1 MRRREFV
8 GLVGG
13 MAAWPFAAI
22 AQQPKMLR
30 VGLVTT
36 TIPRRAPQYVTLVN
50 RLAELGYIEGQNFI
64 FDFVSVEGHLEN
76 FGPTMKELVS
86 RKADVLVAFGNEYAL
101 KAAMAASSTVPIV
114 MIAIDFDPLA
124 LGYIKS
130 LARPG
135 GNVTGLFLQ
144 QVELAE
150 KRVELA
156 KQAFPELTAATMLWD
171 APSASQW
178 QATRRIAPTLGLD
191 IVGVEMRDRPYDY
204 ERALSETPAD
214 HRKFV
219 IVGNS
224 AGFFFD
230 RSRLGEFM
238 IARGVPSICPAR
250 EFADAGALIS
260 YGADFLS
267 AIRRMAEFI
276 DKIARGAGAS
286 DLPVEQ
292 PTKFE
297 LVVNLKTAR
306 SLGLTMPPSLFAR
319 ADEVI
324 E

>member
-1 MRRREFV
+1 MRRREAIAFL
-8 GLVGG
+8 GAA
-13 MAAWPFAAI
+13 AAWPLVAR
-22 AQQPKMLR
+22 AQQPKILR
-30 VGLVTT
+30 LGIVTT
-36 TIPRRAPQYVTLVN
+36 TIPRSAPQYVTLVN
-50 RLAELGYIEGQNFI
+50 RLGELGYFEGQNFI
-64 FDFVSVEGHLEN
+64 LDFINVEGRLEN
-76 FGPTMKELVS
+76 FGQAMKDLVA

-114 MIAIDFDPLA
+114 MMAIDYDPLA

-150 KRVELA
+150 KRVELV
-156 KQAFPELTAATMLWD
+156 KQVFPELEAATMLWD

-178 QATRRIAPTLGLD
+178 QATRKIAPTLGLD
-191 IVGVEMRDRPYDY
+191 VAGVEMHDRPYDY
-204 ERALSETPAD
+204 ERALSEAPTD
-214 HRKFV
+214 HRKALL
-219 IVGNS
+219 VGNS

-230 RSRLGEFM
+230 RARLGEFTLGH
-238 IARGVPSICPAR
+238 RLPTICAAR
-250 EFADAGALIS
+250 EFADAGGLIS
-260 YGADFLS
+260 YGADFLGMV
-267 AIRRMAEFI
+267 RRLADFI
-276 DKIARGAGAS
+276 DRIARGDSPS

-297 LVVNLKTAR
+297 LVVNLKTAKA
-306 SLGLTMPPSLFAR
+306 LGLTLPPTLLAR